1 MRRIKTYNHLLIL
14 FFSITTLAAEAQ
26 LSKEQQAAKEN
37 GITLYNQYKT
47 AEPEL
52 RIAAEA
58 GDREAQYYLAEE
70 LRQSNQHITIEA
82 YKWYIAAA
90 EQGDMYAMRRL
101 SLLEDDL
108 CTSMNNCPQG
118 PTSSSEWKKILINK
132 AQPLAEAGDGEAMFI
147 MYHISNDLEWLKKAD
162 EAQYAYGQYLLA
174 NLYENGKGFFLL
186 PWERNEKIEELVEKS
201 AKGGFAVSMG
211 WHAYNLASKG
221 QIKEARYWLKEAAKS
236 GFVGSLSDYAIFKS
250 KPDNRY
256 EIPVNLIESHG
267 LLSLLLELNGGGD
280 MLPLAERELPKI
292 ASQMTPEQLEKAK
305 AFARDWK
312 AAHSPLSYFPDKL
325 GL

>member
-1 MRRIKTYNHLLIL
+1 MKPVIAGLACLLSCI
-14 FFSITTLAAEAQ
+14 ITHASTLTHAQ
-26 LSKEQQAAKEN
+26 QIAKEN

-82 YKWYIAAA
+82 YQWYIAAA

-118 PTSSSEWKKILINK
+118 PTPPSEWKKILIDK
-132 AQPLAEAGDGEAMFI
+132 AQSLAEAGDGEAMFI

-174 NLYENGKGFFLL
+174 NLYENGKGFFWL

-201 AKGGFAVSMG
+201 AKGGVRC
-211 WHAYNLASKG
+211 K
-221 QIKEARYWLKEAAKS
+221 
-236 GFVGSLSDYAIFKS
+236 
-250 KPDNRY
+250 
-256 EIPVNLIESHG
+256 HG
-267 LLSLLLELNGGGD
+267 L
-280 MLPLAERELPKI
+280 
-292 ASQMTPEQLEKAK
+292 
-305 AFARDWK
+305 ARIQ
-312 AAHSPLSYFPDKL
+312 P